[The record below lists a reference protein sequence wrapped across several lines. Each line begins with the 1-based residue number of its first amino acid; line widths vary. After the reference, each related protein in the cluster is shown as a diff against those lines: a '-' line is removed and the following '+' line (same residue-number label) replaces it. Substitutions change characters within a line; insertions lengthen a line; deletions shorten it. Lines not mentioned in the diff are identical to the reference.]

1 MRACLAF
8 FRMRL
13 VNGLQYRTAAYA
25 GIFTQ
30 FFWGFME
37 IQLYGAFYRENPEN
51 FPMEFSHLVSYIW
64 LRQAFLRLLD
74 TWSTEQELFDM
85 ILNGNVAYELCRPA
99 SLYGM
104 WFARNVALRLSSLA
118 LRCWPILLV
127 AALLPDPWGLRLPP
141 SAGAFAA
148 AVLSMAL
155 ALGVVT
161 AYILIIYFS
170 CFFTLSSEGTRAV
183 MMPLVGLLA
192 GELIPLPF
200 MPDGLAKV
208 LSWLPFVS
216 ISNAPLRIYSG
227 DIAGAEAAGT
237 MLLQAF
243 WLVALAL
250 LGWWMQRRGMRRLCV
265 QGG

>member
-1 MRACLAF
+1 MSS
-8 FRMRL
+8 
-13 VNGLQYRTAAYA
+13 A
-25 GIFTQ
+25 G
-30 FFWGFME
+30 
-37 IQLYGAFYRENPEN
+37 
-51 FPMEFSHLVSYIW
+51 
-64 LRQAFLRLLD
+64 
-74 TWSTEQELFDM
+74 
-85 ILNGNVAYELCRPA
+85 PA

-104 WFARNVALRLSSLA
+104 WFARMWRLRLSSLA

-127 AALLPDPWGLRLPP
+127 TALLPDPWGLRLPP

-161 AYILIIYFS
+161 AYMLIIYFS
-170 CFFTLSSEGTRAV
+170 SSLTLSSEGTRAV

-208 LSWLPFVS
+208 LSWLPFAS

-227 DIAGAEAAGT
+227 DIAGAEAVGT

-243 WLVALAL
+243 WLGCACAA
-250 LGWWMQRRGMRRLCV
+250 RLV
-265 QGG
+265 DAAARHAAAVRAGG